1 MDGNGFVWFTFKAM
15 NTSLVKSVP
24 QGDFAEVSVL
34 MSDWQKK
41 FEALLSQNRPI
52 KLDVYPLPNVMPSVS
67 HSLDQHGYRDLVIE
81 NDRWQHFLL
90 PDSN

>member
-1 MDGNGFVWFTFKAM
+1 M
-15 NTSLVKSVP
+15 NTSLVKSTP

-34 MSDWQKK
+34 MRDWQMK

-52 KLDVYPLPNVMPSVS
+52 KIDVYPIPNVLPSIYQR
-67 HSLDQHGYRDLVIE
+67 LDQHGYSDVVVE
-81 NDRWQHFLL
+81 NDRWQHFLV

>member
-1 MDGNGFVWFTFKAM
+1 M
-15 NTSLVKSVP
+15 NTSLVKSIP

-34 MSDWQKK
+34 MRDWQAK

-52 KLDVYPLPNVMPSVS
+52 KIDVYPSPSVLPS
-67 HSLDQHGYRDLVIE
+67 LYQRLDQHGYRDLVIE

-90 PDSN
+90 PEPN

>member
-1 MDGNGFVWFTFKAM
+1 M
-15 NTSLVKSVP
+15 NTSLVKSIP

-52 KLDVYPLPNVMPSVS
+52 KFDVYPLPNVLPSVYQR
-67 HSLDQHGYRDLVIE
+67 LDQHGYRDLVIE

-90 PDSN
+90 PDTN